1 MFFSGSLQE
10 GIALA
15 VQESKA
21 VICFVQDDGQ
31 TSSQWQNEYFAGD
44 EEFTR
49 LLETRSVL
57 LRIAKESPEAG
68 FLASVCPVSQY
79 PTVVVIK
86 NGMLREYIVPDV
98 TKDEFRSRLT
108 TVMHDNNPQ
117 SQVAA
122 SSTAQQV
129 SSQSQGAGDSPAQ
142 PPGPI
147 ATPPA
152 TAAASVQTSSGREQR
167 SGSTAGSSGR
177 EEKPTEKSPSEGSQS
192 IAVQPPQKPRQ
203 EHKPVQSFSKP
214 NDAPSKDIKK
224 ETPAPRTSKVERPPQ
239 ESPASPPAPRPG
251 PPAQY
256 RLQVR
261 LFDGRSVRSTFSPS
275 HTIRKDVR
283 PWLDSQMEE
292 KRPYNLKHIL
302 TPLPNQTLTI
312 AEEDQTLREIIS
324 GSTATFVMVPI
335 KSYIEAYS
343 DSGSLPVRA
352 VSSVYGMVSSIV
364 SSTTGYIGS
373 WLGYGQTQ
381 ATQPYSEP
389 SQPAESQSSGETPR
403 RRPFG
408 PNIRTLRDQLDG
420 QDRSA
425 FYNGNQ
431 LNFEPR
437 RDDER

>member
-1 MFFSGSLQE
+1 MFFLGTLQE

-21 VICFVQDDGQ
+21 VICFVQDDDQ
-31 TSSQWQNEYFAGD
+31 TSSTWQEEYFAGD
-44 EEFTR
+44 EGFSR

-57 LRIAKESPEAG
+57 LRITKESPEAG

-79 PTVVVIK
+79 PTVVAIK

-98 TKDEFRSRLT
+98 KKDEFRTRLT
-108 TVMHDNNPQ
+108 AVIEDINLQT
-117 SQVAA
+117 QVAGP
-122 SSTAQQV
+122 STNQPS
-129 SSQSQGAGDSPAQ
+129 SSQNQRADASPTHPPGTADQIATSSATTPATLQISSSPSQGTARCRSDAQETGGKGPA
-142 PPGPI
+142 
-147 ATPPA
+147 
-152 TAAASVQTSSGREQR
+152 
-167 SGSTAGSSGR
+167 
-177 EEKPTEKSPSEGSQS
+177 EGSRRT
-192 IAVQPPQKPRQ
+192 AVQPPRNQPKHGPI
-203 EHKPVQSFSKP
+203 QSASKP
-214 NDAPSKDIKK
+214 KETLKKDFKK
-224 ETPAPRTSKVERPPQ
+224 EMPASRVARVEKPTP
-239 ESPASPPAPRPG
+239 ESPANPASTPEAPT
-251 PPAQY
+251 QY

-292 KRPYNLKHIL
+292 RKPYNLKHIL

-312 AEEDQTLREIIS
+312 AEEDRPLPEIII

-343 DSGSLPVRA
+343 EPGSLPVRA
-352 VSSVYGMVSSIV
+352 VSFVYGVVSSV
-364 SSTTGYIGS
+364 FGTATGYVGS
-373 WLGYGQTQ
+373 LLGYGQNQ
-381 ATQPYSEP
+381 VAQPQSEA
-389 SQPAESQSSGETPR
+389 SQTSGSLSSGETPR

-408 PNIRTLRDQLDG
+408 PNIRTLRDPMEG
-420 QDRSA
+420 QDRSE

>member
-21 VICFVQDDGQ
+21 VICFVQDDGE
-31 TSSQWQNEYFAGD
+31 TSATWQNEYFTGN
-44 EEFTR
+44 EQFTR
-49 LLETRSVL
+49 HLKTRSVL
-57 LRIAKESPEAG
+57 LRITKESPEAG

-86 NGMLREYIVPDV
+86 NGMLREYIVPHV

-108 TVMHDNNPQ
+108 AVMDSS
-117 SQVAA
+117 SQASVVAPSA
-122 SSTAQQV
+122 VQPS
-129 SSQSQGAGDSPAQ
+129 SSQSQEAGASPAQ
-142 PPGPI
+142 PSGPV

-152 TAAASVQTSSGREQR
+152 ITGARAQTSSSRYQSNQNIGE
-167 SGSTAGSSGR
+167 STGH
-177 EEKPTEKSPSEGSQS
+177 EKGKAMDKGPSEGSQPTT
-192 IAVQPPQKPRQ
+192 AQPPRKPQK
-203 EHKPVQSFSKP
+203 EHRFIQSSSKP
-214 NDAPSKDIKK
+214 GEIANNDMKQETSISRACNVEKSPQVSPSSR
-224 ETPAPRTSKVERPPQ
+224 PAP
-239 ESPASPPAPRPG
+239 APG
-251 PPAQY
+251 PPMQY

-283 PWLDSQMEE
+283 PWLDRQMEE
-292 KRPYNLKHIL
+292 RRPYNLKHIL

-312 AEEDQTLREIIS
+312 GEEDRTLREIIT

-335 KSYIEAYS
+335 KSYTEAYS

-352 VSSVYGMVSSIV
+352 VSSVYGIISSV
-364 SSTTGYIGS
+364 VGTATGYVGS

-381 ATQPYSEP
+381 AAQPQSETT
-389 SQPAESQSSGETPR
+389 QPAESPSPNENPR

-420 QDRSA
+420 QDRSE

-431 LNFEPR
+431 VRL
-437 RDDER
+437 